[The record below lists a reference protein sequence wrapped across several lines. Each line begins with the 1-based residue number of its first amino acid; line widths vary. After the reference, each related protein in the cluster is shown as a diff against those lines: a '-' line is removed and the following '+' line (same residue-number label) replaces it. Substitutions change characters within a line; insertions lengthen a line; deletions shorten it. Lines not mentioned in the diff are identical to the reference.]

1 MDLGKIKV
9 AEFDKETGKYKEID
23 PVNMLTKPVTK
34 TEISADVALNKE
46 TEKLLFGNSEEALS
60 TLQQELKEEY
70 DAIRNELRVLMRL
83 YDKKYADLRLPDCL
97 KLPHDLRLRITR
109 EQLEANMSDTE
120 KCMLWTQVEALRIA
134 RYTERCNYEAAV
146 MRESMEAELRTKFVM
161 LAIAKRF
168 GLSEIGCGR
177 INGQVIWY
185 YKVDE
190 LEQELSGDDDFTNE
204 VREQVEKRHHCK
216 LK

>member
-1 MDLGKIKV
+1 MDLGKIKF
-9 AEFDKETGKYKEID
+9 AKFDKETGKYKEID
-23 PVNMLTKPVTK
+23 PVNILTKPVTK
-34 TEISADVALNKE
+34 TEISADVTLNKE
-46 TEKLLFGNSEEALS
+46 AEKLLFGNSEEALS
-60 TLQQELKEEY
+60 APLSALQQELKEES
-70 DAIRNELRVLMRL
+70 DAIRNKLRVLMRL
-83 YDKKYADLRLPDCL
+83 YDKEYVDLRLP
-97 KLPHDLRLRITR
+97 PHGLRLRITR
-109 EQLEANMSDTE
+109 EQLERNLSDVE
-120 KCMLWTQVEALRIA
+120 KCMLLVQVESLRIDN
-134 RYTERCNYEAAV
+134 YTEECNYEAAV
-146 MRESMEAELRTKFVM
+146 MREFKEVELRTKFVM

-204 VREQVEKRHHCK
+204 VREQVEKRFHCK

>member
-23 PVNMLTKPVTK
+23 PVNILTKPVTK
-34 TEISADVALNKE
+34 TEISAEVTLNKE
-46 TEKLLFGNSEEALS
+46 AEKSLFGNSEEALGM
-60 TLQQELKEEY
+60 LQQELKEES

-83 YDKKYADLRLPDCL
+83 YDKEYVDLRLP
-97 KLPHDLRLRITR
+97 PHGLRLRITR
-109 EQLEANMSDTE
+109 EQLERNLSDVE
-120 KCMLWTQVEALRIA
+120 KCLLWVQVEALRIDN
-134 RYTERCNYEAAV
+134 YTEKCNYEAAV
-146 MRESMEAELRTKFVM
+146 MREFKEVELRTKFVM

-168 GLSEIGCGR
+168 GLLEIGYGR
-177 INGQVIWY
+177 INGHVIWY

-204 VREQVEKRHHCK
+204 VREQVEKRFHCK

>member
-1 MDLGKIKV
+1 MDLGKMKF
-9 AEFDKETGKYKEID
+9 AKFDKETGKYKEID
-23 PVNMLTKPVTK
+23 PVNILTKPVTK
-34 TEISADVALNKE
+34 TEISAEVTLNKE
-46 TEKLLFGNSEEALS
+46 TEKSLFGNSEEALGM
-60 TLQQELKEEY
+60 LQQELKEES

-83 YDKKYADLRLPDCL
+83 YDKEYVDLRLP
-97 KLPHDLRLRITR
+97 PHGLRLRITR
-109 EQLEANMSDTE
+109 EQLEANMSDDE
-120 KCMLWTQVEALRIA
+120 KYLLWVQVEALRID

-146 MRESMEAELRTKFVM
+146 MRECMEVELRTKFVM

-177 INGQVIWY
+177 INGHVIWY

>member
-1 MDLGKIKV
+1 MDLGKLKF
-9 AEFDKETGKYKEID
+9 AELDKETGKYKEID
-23 PVNMLTKPVTK
+23 HVNILTKPVTK
-34 TEISADVALNKE
+34 TEISADVTLNKE

-60 TLQQELKEEY
+60 APLSALQQELKEES
-70 DAIRNELRVLMRL
+70 DAIRNKLRVLMRL
-83 YDKKYADLRLPDCL
+83 YDKEYVYLRLP
-97 KLPHDLRLRITR
+97 PHGLRLRITR
-109 EQLEANMSDTE
+109 EQSERNLSDVEKCLLWVQVESLRIDNYTE
-120 KCMLWTQVEALRIA
+120 K
-134 RYTERCNYEAAV
+134 CNYEAAV
-146 MRESMEAELRTKFVM
+146 MREFKEVELRTKFVM

-204 VREQVEKRHHCK
+204 VREQVEKRFHCK

>member
-1 MDLGKIKV
+1 MDLGKMKF
-9 AEFDKETGKYKEID
+9 AELDKETGKYKEID
-23 PVNMLTKPVTK
+23 HVNILTKPVTK
-34 TEISADVALNKE
+34 TEISADVTLNKE

-60 TLQQELKEEY
+60 EPLSALQQELKEEP
-70 DAIRNELRVLMRL
+70 DAIRNKLRVLMRL
-83 YDKKYADLRLPDCL
+83 YDKEYVDLRLP
-97 KLPHDLRLRITR
+97 PHGLRLRITR
-109 EQLEANMSDTE
+109 EQLEANMSDLE
-120 KCMLWTQVEALRIA
+120 KDILWIQVEALRIA
-134 RYTERCNYEAAV
+134 RYTEACNYEAAV
-146 MRESMEAELRTKFVM
+146 MREFKKTELRTKFVM

-168 GLSEIGCGR
+168 GLLEIGCGR

-204 VREQVEKRHHCK
+204 VREQVEKRFHCK

>member
-1 MDLGKIKV
+1 MDLGKIKF
-9 AEFDKETGKYKEID
+9 AKFDKETGEHKEID
-23 PVNMLTKPVTK
+23 PVNILTKPVTK
-34 TEISADVALNKE
+34 TEISADVTLNKE
-46 TEKLLFGNSEEALS
+46 AEKLLFGNSEEALS
-60 TLQQELKEEY
+60 APLSALQQELKEES

-83 YDKKYADLRLPDCL
+83 YDKEYADLRLP
-97 KLPHDLRLRITR
+97 HGLRLRITR
-109 EQLEANMSDTE
+109 EQLERNLSDVEKCLMWVQVESLRIDNYTE
-120 KCMLWTQVEALRIA
+120 K
-134 RYTERCNYEAAV
+134 CNYEAAV
-146 MRESMEAELRTKFVM
+146 MREFKEVELRTKFVM

-204 VREQVEKRHHCK
+204 VREQVEKRFHCK

>member
-1 MDLGKIKV
+1 MDLGKLKF
-9 AEFDKETGKYKEID
+9 AKFFDKETGKYKEID
-23 PVNMLTKPVTK
+23 HVNILTKPVTK
-34 TEISADVALNKE
+34 TEISADVTLNKE

-60 TLQQELKEEY
+60 ALQQELKEES
-70 DAIRNELRVLMRL
+70 DAVRSELCALMRL
-83 YDKKYADLRLPDCL
+83 YDKKYADLRLP
-97 KLPHDLRLRITR
+97 HGLRLRITR
-109 EQLEANMSDTE
+109 EQLEANMSNFE
-120 KCMLWTQVEALRIA
+120 KCMLQIQMEALRIDH
-134 RYTERCNYEAAV
+134 YTEKHNYEEAILLELKAV
-146 MRESMEAELRTKFVM
+146 ELRTKFVM

-168 GLSEIGCGR
+168 GLLEIGCGR

-204 VREQVEKRHHCK
+204 VREQVEKRFHCK

>member
-23 PVNMLTKPVTK
+23 PVNILTKPVTK
-34 TEISADVALNKE
+34 TEISADVTLNKE
-46 TEKLLFGNSEEALS
+46 TEKALGM
-60 TLQQELKEEY
+60 LQQELKEES

-83 YDKKYADLRLPDCL
+83 YDKEYVDLRLP
-97 KLPHDLRLRITR
+97 PHGMRLRITR
-109 EQLEANMSDTE
+109 EQLERNLSDVEKCLLWVQVESLRTGNYTE
-120 KCMLWTQVEALRIA
+120 K
-134 RYTERCNYEAAV
+134 CNYEAAV
-146 MRESMEAELRTKFVM
+146 MREFKKVELRTKFVM
-161 LAIAKRF
+161 LAIAKKF
-168 GLSEIGCGR
+168 GLLEIGCGR

-204 VREQVEKRHHCK
+204 VREQVEKRFHCK